1 MRLWS
6 LNPRYLDAQGLV
18 ALWREALLA
27 RAVLRGETKGYQHHP
42 QLIRFYAHPQPLDA
56 IEYYLHGVYEEAYLR
71 GYSFN
76 RDKLSAVQPLISLI
90 DVTDGQL
97 NYEWQHLREKLLRR
111 SPQIYQKW
119 QSEPHPAVHPLFI
132 VDSGTI
138 ADWEKLKV

>member
-6 LNPRYLDAQGLV
+6 LHPQYLDAQGLV

-56 IEYYLHGVYEEAYLR
+56 IEFYLHGVYEEACLR

-97 NYEWQHLREKLLRR
+97 NYEWQHLTQKIAKRSPKLLPAIL
-111 SPQIYQKW
+111 SMAYPKPHSIFQIIDG
-119 QSEPHPAVHPLFI
+119 E
-132 VDSGTI
+132 I
-138 ADWEKLKV
+138 ASWEKLS

>member
-6 LNPRYLDAQGLV
+6 LHPQYLDAQGLV

-56 IEYYLHGVYEEAYLR
+56 IEYYLHGVYEEASLR

-76 RDKLSAVQPLISLI
+76 RDKLSPVQPLISLI

-97 NYEWQHLREKLLRR
+97 NYEWQHLTQKIAKRSPKLLPTIL
-111 SPQIYQKW
+111 SIAYPKPHSIFQIIDG
-119 QSEPHPAVHPLFI
+119 E
-132 VDSGTI
+132 I
-138 ADWEKLKV
+138 ASWEKLS

>member
-6 LNPRYLDAQGLV
+6 LHPQYLDAQGLV

-56 IEYYLHGVYEEAYLR
+56 IEYYLHGVYEEAGVR

-97 NYEWQHLREKLLRR
+97 NYEWQHLTQKIAKRSPKLLPTIL
-111 SPQIYQKW
+111 SIAYPKPHSIFQIIDGEI
-119 QSEPHPAVHPLFI
+119 S
-132 VDSGTI
+132 S
-138 ADWEKLKV
+138 WEKLS

>member
-6 LNPRYLDAQGLV
+6 LHPQYLDAQGLV

-56 IEYYLHGVYEEAYLR
+56 IEYYLHGVYEEASLR

-76 RDKLSAVQPLISLI
+76 RDKLSPVQPSISLI
-90 DVTDGQL
+90 QVTDGQL
-97 NYEWQHLREKLLRR
+97 NYEWQHLTQKIAKRSPKLLPTIL
-111 SPQIYQKW
+111 SIAYPKPHSIFQIIDG
-119 QSEPHPAVHPLFI
+119 E
-132 VDSGTI
+132 I
-138 ADWEKLKV
+138 ASWEKLS

>member
-71 GYSFN
+71 GYSFH

-97 NYEWQHLREKLLRR
+97 NYEWQHLTQKIAKRSPKLLPTIL
-111 SPQIYQKW
+111 SIAYPKPHSIFQIIDG
-119 QSEPHPAVHPLFI
+119 E
-132 VDSGTI
+132 I
-138 ADWEKLKV
+138 ASWEKLS

>member
-97 NYEWQHLREKLLRR
+97 NYEWQHLTQKIAKRSPKLLPTIL
-111 SPQIYQKW
+111 SIAYPKPHSIFQIIDG
-119 QSEPHPAVHPLFI
+119 E
-132 VDSGTI
+132 I
-138 ADWEKLKV
+138 ASWEKLS